1 MNAPLVTIGITAFN
15 AEGTVERAV
24 RSALAQSWRPIEIV
38 LVDDCSIDETPE
50 ILARLIPL
58 HPELRM
64 FRNAINGGVAVSRN
78 RIVAEAIGEFL
89 VFFDDDDESLPDR
102 VGVQLRRILDYEHL
116 FASGSPVF
124 CHTARRLVYP
134 DGHEQI
140 APTMGQREGSIAP
153 AGLPVAERIL
163 LGTALDDG
171 YGACPTCS
179 QMGRLST
186 FRAIGGFDPS
196 FRRSED
202 TDINIRLAKAG
213 GHFVGIARP
222 LVVQTMNR
230 SSEKSL
236 ADERRYMLLLLEKH
250 RDVPDRVGLYS
261 FCCRWVDAKHAWL
274 EGRMIDFLA
283 RFLLLALTHPLRS
296 VRRLVLA
303 LPNLGLNRAFRYFHT
318 ED

>member
-1 MNAPLVTIGITAFN
+1 MLVTIGITAFN
-15 AEGTVERAV
+15 AEDMVERAIET
-24 RSALAQSWRPIEIV
+24 ALAQTWRPIEIV
-38 LVDDCSIDETPE
+38 TVDDCSTDKTYE
-50 ILARLIPL
+50 ILTRLATY
-58 HPELRM
+58 HSELRIC
-64 FRNAINGGVAVSRN
+64 RNTINGGVSVSRN
-78 RIVAEAIGEFL
+78 RILSEATGEFIA
-89 VFFDDDDESLPDR
+89 FFDDDDESLPGR
-102 VGVQLRRILDYEHL
+102 VEAQVRRIQDYEER
-116 FASGSPVF
+116 FAGGAPIL
-124 CHTARRLVYP
+124 CHTARRLIYP
-134 DGHEQI
+134 NGCEQI
-140 APTMGQREGSIAP
+140 APTMGQREGVMAP

-163 LGTALDDG
+163 LGTALDNG

-222 LVVQTMNR
+222 LVVQTMNK

-261 FCCRWVDAKHAWL
+261 FCCRWVEAKHAWL
-274 EGRMIDFLA
+274 EGRRVDFLG

-296 VRRLVLA
+296 IRRLVLA
-303 LPNLGLNRAFRYFHT
+303 LPNLALNRAFRCFHT
-318 ED
+318 RTEG